1 MDTLNH
7 LLDALEKKLHHHDA
21 INIKV
26 SQREVSWH
34 VAHSLKVVSEVV
46 AAVQNSNPQAYQW
59 KFNWV
64 RSLVYTLNF
73 FPRGR
78 GRAPKSVLPAD
89 NISITMLRD
98 EFNVV
103 RKAILQLEHLGAKS
117 HFQHPYFGALNLK
130 QTKKFLALH
139 TKHHLKIIDDIL
151 TKS

>member
-7 LLDALEKKLHHHDA
+7 LLDALENRLVHHDL
-21 INIKV
+21 INSKV
-26 SQREVSWH
+26 SQRGVSWH
-34 VAHSLKVVSEVV
+34 VAHSLKVVSEVTT
-46 AAVQNSNPQAYQW
+46 AVKNSNPNVYQW

-73 FPRGR
+73 FPRGK
-78 GRAPKSVLPAD
+78 GRAPKSVLPAE
-89 NISITMLRD
+89 NISITMLHD
-98 EFNVV
+98 QFDAV
-103 RKAILQLEHLGAKS
+103 RKTIVELEQLDAKS

-151 TKS
+151 AQS